1 MTRYAIGLGS
11 NIGDRA
17 GHLQA
22 AVAEIESLGEM
33 RRVSGLYET
42 AAVGGPEQDP
52 YLNAV
57 VVVESQLS
65 PEDLLDRLHSF
76 ESAHDRRRDVRWGPR
91 TLDLDI
97 IATDGDPVSTDKLQ
111 IPHPRAAE
119 RRFVLD
125 PLRSIWPEA
134 MIGGGI
140 TAEEA
145 SHRVADQEV
154 ELLLSDWSDLAAPR
168 QGRYWVGAQLVLLL
182 AIGLAIVVDGS
193 LPGSDRIV
201 ARGAGVVLLILGMVA
216 ALAAARAL
224 GRALTPM
231 PAPLPEASLVESGIY
246 ARARHPI
253 YGGVVLVMLGASLL
267 FASLPAM
274 LLSLAL
280 IVFFW
285 AKSGYEERRL
295 RVAYPGYR
303 AYRSRV
309 RRRMIPFL
317 I

>member
-22 AVAEIESLGEM
+22 AVGEIESLGEV
-33 RRVSGLYET
+33 RGVSGLYET
-42 AAVGGPEQDP
+42 AAIGGPEQDP

-57 VVVESQLS
+57 VVVESRLS
-65 PEDLLDRLHSF
+65 PEDLLGQLHSI
-76 ESAHDRRRDVRWGPR
+76 ESAHDRIRDVRWGPR

-97 IATDGDPVSTDKLQ
+97 IAMDGDPVSTDELQ

-134 MIGGGI
+134 MIGSGS
-140 TAEEA
+140 TAAEA
-145 SHRVADQEV
+145 SLRVADQEV
-154 ELLLSDWSDLAAPR
+154 DLLLSNWNDLAAPR
-168 QGRYWVGAQLVLLL
+168 HGRYWVGAQLVLLL

-201 ARGAGVVLLILGMVA
+201 TRGVGVVLLILGLVE

-224 GRALTPM
+224 GRALTAM
-231 PAPLPEASLVESGIY
+231 PAPLPEASLVERGIY

-267 FASLPAM
+267 FASLLAT
-274 LLSLAL
+274 LLSLGL

-285 AKSGYEERRL
+285 SKSSYEERRL